1 MNSEFPKPE
10 VLAPAGGWECAKAAV
25 ENGADAIYFG
35 VGRFN
40 ARVRA
45 DNFVADDLPK
55 LMRFLHR
62 RGVRGYVTFNTLIF
76 SDELAEAASELRQII
91 AAGVDAAIVQD
102 VGIVRLIREISPDF
116 PVHASTQMTISSAD
130 GVRFARELGASLAVL
145 SREVNV
151 RELAAIVA
159 RGNAEPAQALPLE
172 LFVHGALCVAYSG
185 QCLTSESLGG
195 RSANRGECAQACR
208 LPYELICD
216 GEKVPLG
223 ARRYLLSPRD
233 LCGIEMLPALMRLG
247 VCSLKI
253 EGRLKSPEYV
263 AAITRAYRDCV
274 DRIHSMAADGVPAET
289 LDAFAKQ
296 LREQH
301 GYALEMAF
309 SRGLHTGWLR
319 GVNNRELVHARFG
332 KKRGV
337 FLGTVSGF
345 GRDGVFVHLA
355 APLKS
360 GDGVVF
366 DAGTPEEKEEGGYVY
381 GVEKARGNDEVFV
394 RFARAGIRWER
405 VHRGDKLWKTA
416 DPALESEIRE
426 TYAGDAL
433 RWARKVNMRVIAEVG
448 SPLRASCDDGCGHEV
463 FAELGDPLVP
473 ATNKSATDAWLR
485 EQFGRLGGTGYYL
498 AGWESSLGA
507 ETSTSPQKT
516 EEDFGKNQNRVPAE
530 KAAALVGA
538 ETSRGDVDVSAPM
551 KTNLFL
557 DRCESVQKSDTGDLP
572 HWNQDGKLQFVTFR
586 LADSVPQ
593 ETLSRWREEK
603 EVFLREFPKPWN
615 GETEERY
622 YEKFGRK
629 RDAFLDAG
637 VGSCV
642 LEKPEAQK
650 IICDVLK
657 FFDGER
663 YRLHAF
669 VVMPNH
675 VHVLAETRNDFSLSE
690 ILKSWKGFSA
700 RKINKV
706 LGIAGTLW
714 QSESFDRILRTETHY
729 LRTLEYIKKNA
740 RTVPEGKALLFVA
753 ADKSLGAETSASPQ
767 KTEEDFGKNQ
777 NSVPAEKA
785 AACVGAETSR
795 GDVDISAPMVPASV
809 ANKLRRELI
818 AQLDAARENS
828 VKWTISEEPP
838 PSLREEKFSFPQK
851 GAPELIPVVR
861 ELAQLDAALAFD
873 AKTIYAEFEN
883 PRDYAIAAARVHAV
897 PDAEFWA
904 QPPRIFKEADDEA
917 GILRI
922 VRECGADGFLV
933 RAHKHLYAFA
943 GTRLRGDFSL
953 NVANHLTAEYFLRE
967 RGLERI
973 TASYDMNF
981 EQLRALLAHVPAP
994 EKIEITLHQHMPM
1007 FHMEHCV
1014 FCTFLSEGKDFR
1026 DCGRPCE
1033 KHVVRLRDRTG
1044 LEHLVKAD
1052 AGCRN
1057 TVYNARA
1064 QTGAEFFSE
1073 IRDAGVRFFRVE
1085 FVDES
1090 PELTSEILGRYRDLF
1105 AGKIDGNALWRGL
1118 RLESKLGVTRG
1129 TLKARELRR

>member
-1 MNSEFPKPE
+1 MNPEFHKPE

-76 SDELAEAASELRQII
+76 SDELAEAASELRRII
-91 AAGVDAAIVQD
+91 EEGADAAIVQD
-102 VGIVRLIREISPDF
+102 VGVARLIREISPDF
-116 PVHASTQMTISSAD
+116 PVHASTQMTISSAS

-159 RGNAEPAQALPLE
+159 RGNADPACALPLE

-233 LCGIEMLPALMRLG
+233 LCGIEMLPELMRLG
-247 VCSLKI
+247 VRSLKI

-274 DRIHSMAADGVPAET
+274 DRIHSMITDGVPAET
-289 LDAFAKQ
+289 LAAFAKQ
-296 LREQH
+296 LRERH

-345 GRDGVFVHLA
+345 GKDGVFVRLE

-381 GVEKARGNDEVFV
+381 GVEKARGNGEVFV

-405 VHRGDKLWKTA
+405 VRRGDRLWKTA
-416 DPALESEIRE
+416 DPALASEIRE
-426 TYAGDAL
+426 TFAGEQP
-433 RWARKVNMRVIAEVG
+433 RWARKVNVRVVAEVG
-448 SPLRASCDDGCGHEV
+448 APLRASCDDACGHEV
-463 FAELGDPLVP
+463 SAEQGDPLVP
-473 ATNKSATDAWLR
+473 ATNKPATDAWLR

-498 AGWESSLGA
+498 DGWEAAISGA
-507 ETSTSPQKT
+507 P
-516 EEDFGKNQNRVPAE
+516 
-530 KAAALVGA
+530 L
-538 ETSRGDVDVSAPM
+538 
-551 KTNLFL
+551 
-557 DRCESVQKSDTGDLP
+557 
-572 HWNQDGKLQFVTFR
+572 
-586 LADSVPQ
+586 
-593 ETLSRWREEK
+593 
-603 EVFLREFPKPWN
+603 
-615 GETEERY
+615 
-622 YEKFGRK
+622 
-629 RDAFLDAG
+629 
-637 VGSCV
+637 
-642 LEKPEAQK
+642 
-650 IICDVLK
+650 
-657 FFDGER
+657 
-663 YRLHAF
+663 
-669 VVMPNH
+669 
-675 VHVLAETRNDFSLSE
+675 
-690 ILKSWKGFSA
+690 
-700 RKINKV
+700 
-706 LGIAGTLW
+706 
-714 QSESFDRILRTETHY
+714 
-729 LRTLEYIKKNA
+729 
-740 RTVPEGKALLFVA
+740 
-753 ADKSLGAETSASPQ
+753 
-767 KTEEDFGKNQ
+767 
-777 NSVPAEKA
+777 
-785 AACVGAETSR
+785 
-795 GDVDISAPMVPASV
+795 VPASV
-809 ANKLRRELI
+809 ANKLRRALV
-818 AQLDAARENS
+818 ARLDAARENS
-828 VKWTISEEPP
+828 VRWTTYSEKNYA
-838 PSLREEKFSFPQK
+838 EKFALRNSGSENELSPP
-851 GAPELIPVVR
+851 ALIPVVR
-861 ELAQLDAALAFD
+861 ELAQVDAALAFG
-873 AKTIYAEFEN
+873 ARTIYAEFEN
-883 PRDYAIAAARVHAV
+883 PRDYKAAAERAHAV
-897 PDAEFWA
+897 PGAEFWA
-904 QPPRIFKEADDEA
+904 QPPRVFKQADDEA
-917 GILRI
+917 GILRL

-933 RAHKHLYAFA
+933 RAHEHLYAFA
-943 GTRLRGDFSL
+943 GARLRGDFSL
-953 NVANHLTAEYFLRE
+953 NVANHLTAGHFLRE
-967 RGLERI
+967 RGLERV
-973 TASYDMNF
+973 TASYDMNL
-981 EQLRALLAHVPAP
+981 EQLRAMLARVPAP
-994 EKIEITLHQHMPM
+994 EKIEVTLHQHMPM

-1064 QTGAEFFSE
+1064 QTGAEFFDE
-1073 IRDAGVRFFRVE
+1073 LRGAGVRFFRVE
-1085 FVDES
+1085 FVDEA
-1090 PELTSEILGRYRDLF
+1090 PELVTEILARYRDLL

-1129 TLKARELRR
+1129 TLKG

>member
-1 MNSEFPKPE
+1 MRATVFPTAGNAEAARTRERFAVERAGRVVENFEAMNPEFHKPE

-76 SDELAEAASELRQII
+76 SDELAEAASELRRII
-91 AAGVDAAIVQD
+91 EAGADAAIVQD
-102 VGIVRLIREISPDF
+102 VGVARLIREISPDF
-116 PVHASTQMTISSAD
+116 PVHASTQMTISSAS

-159 RGNAEPAQALPLE
+159 RGNADPACALPLE

-233 LCGIEMLPALMRLG
+233 LCGIEMLPELMRLG
-247 VCSLKI
+247 VRSLKI

-274 DRIHSMAADGVPAET
+274 DRIHSMITDGVPAET
-289 LDAFAKQ
+289 LAAFAKQ
-296 LREQH
+296 LRERH

-345 GRDGVFVHLA
+345 GKDGVFVRLE

-381 GVEKARGNDEVFV
+381 GVEKARGNGEVFV

-405 VHRGDKLWKTA
+405 VRRGDRLWKTA
-416 DPALESEIRE
+416 DPALASEIRE
-426 TYAGDAL
+426 TFAGEQP
-433 RWARKVNMRVIAEVG
+433 RWARKVNVRVVAEVG
-448 SPLRASCDDGCGHEV
+448 APLRASCDDACGHEV
-463 FAELGDPLVP
+463 SAEQGDPLVP
-473 ATNKSATDAWLR
+473 ATNKPATDAWLR

-498 AGWESSLGA
+498 DGWEAAISGAPLVPASVANKLRRALVARLDAARENSVKWTILGA
-507 ETSTSPQKT
+507 KTSTSSVAARAESCGAGPLSGVRT
-516 EEDFGKNQNRVPAE
+516 PHGEDGNGLK
-530 KAAALVGA
+530 
-538 ETSRGDVDVSAPM
+538 
-551 KTNLFL
+551 NLFL
-557 DRCESVQKSDTGDLP
+557 NRNEILSKTDTGDLP
-572 HWNQDGKLQFVTFR
+572 HWHQDGKLQFVTFR
-586 LADSVPQ
+586 LADSIPR
-593 ETLSRWREEK
+593 ETRERWLAEK
-603 EVFLREFPKPWN
+603 EEFLREFPKPWTS
-615 GETEERY
+615 ETEELY
-622 YEKFGRK
+622 YEKFGTRMESY
-629 RDAFLDAG
+629 LDAG
-637 VGSCV
+637 YGSCV
-642 LEKPEAQK
+642 LVDEEVQK
-650 IICDVLK
+650 IVADVLK

-675 VHVLAETRNDFSLSE
+675 VHVLAELSGDFTLPE

-700 RKINKV
+700 RQINKK
-706 LGIAGTLW
+706 LGASGALW
-714 QSESFDRILRTETHY
+714 QAESFDRLIRSEAHY
-729 LRTLEYIKKNA
+729 YRVLEYIEKNA
-740 RTVPEGKALLFVA
+740 RSVPAGRALLFLGAKTSTSSVA
-753 ADKSLGAETSASPQ
+753 ARAESCGAGPLSSVRTPHGEDRNVFSP
-767 KTEEDFGKNQ
+767 T
-777 NSVPAEKA
+777 PA
-785 AACVGAETSR
+785 
-795 GDVDISAPMVPASV
+795 
-809 ANKLRRELI
+809 
-818 AQLDAARENS
+818 
-828 VKWTISEEPP
+828 
-838 PSLREEKFSFPQK
+838 
-851 GAPELIPVVR
+851 LIPVVR
-861 ELAQLDAALAFD
+861 ELAQLDAALAFG
-873 AKTIYAEFEN
+873 ARTIYAEFEN
-883 PRDYAIAAARVHAV
+883 PRDYKAAAERAHAV
-897 PDAEFWA
+897 PGAEFWA
-904 QPPRIFKEADDEA
+904 QPPRVFKQADDEA
-917 GILRI
+917 GILRL

-933 RAHKHLYAFA
+933 RAHEHLYAFA
-943 GTRLRGDFSL
+943 GARLRGDFSL
-953 NVANHLTAEYFLRE
+953 NVANHLTAGHFLRE
-967 RGLERI
+967 RGLERV
-973 TASYDMNF
+973 TASYDMNL
-981 EQLRALLAHVPAP
+981 EQLRAMLARVPAP
-994 EKIEITLHQHMPM
+994 EKIEVTLHQHMPM

-1064 QTGAEFFSE
+1064 QTGAEFFDE
-1073 IRDAGVRFFRVE
+1073 LRGAGVRFFRVE
-1085 FVDES
+1085 FVDEA
-1090 PELTSEILGRYRDLF
+1090 PELVTEILARYRDLL

-1129 TLKARELRR
+1129 TLKG

>member
-1 MNSEFPKPE
+1 MNPEFHKPE

-76 SDELAEAASELRQII
+76 SDELAEAASELRRII
-91 AAGVDAAIVQD
+91 EAGADAAIVQD
-102 VGIVRLIREISPDF
+102 VGVARLIREISPDF
-116 PVHASTQMTISSAD
+116 PVHASTQMTISSAA
-130 GVRFARELGASLAVL
+130 GVRFAREIGASLAVL

-159 RGNAEPAQALPLE
+159 RGNADPACALPLE

-233 LCGIEMLPALMRLG
+233 LCGIEMLPELMRLG
-247 VCSLKI
+247 VRSLKI

-274 DRIHSMAADGVPAET
+274 DRIHSMITDGVPAET
-289 LDAFAKQ
+289 LAAFAKQ
-296 LREQH
+296 LRERH

-345 GRDGVFVHLA
+345 GKDGIFVRLE

-381 GVEKARGNDEVFV
+381 GVEKARGNGEVFV

-405 VHRGDKLWKTA
+405 VRRGDRLWKTA
-416 DPALESEIRE
+416 DPALASEIRE
-426 TYAGDAL
+426 TFAGEQP
-433 RWARKVNMRVIAEVG
+433 RWARKVNVRVVAEVG
-448 SPLRASCDDGCGHEV
+448 APLRASCDDACGHEV
-463 FAELGDPLVP
+463 SAEQGDPLVP
-473 ATNKSATDAWLR
+473 ATNKPATDAWLR

-498 AGWESSLGA
+498 DGWEAAISGA
-507 ETSTSPQKT
+507 P
-516 EEDFGKNQNRVPAE
+516 
-530 KAAALVGA
+530 L
-538 ETSRGDVDVSAPM
+538 
-551 KTNLFL
+551 
-557 DRCESVQKSDTGDLP
+557 
-572 HWNQDGKLQFVTFR
+572 
-586 LADSVPQ
+586 
-593 ETLSRWREEK
+593 
-603 EVFLREFPKPWN
+603 
-615 GETEERY
+615 
-622 YEKFGRK
+622 
-629 RDAFLDAG
+629 
-637 VGSCV
+637 
-642 LEKPEAQK
+642 
-650 IICDVLK
+650 
-657 FFDGER
+657 
-663 YRLHAF
+663 
-669 VVMPNH
+669 
-675 VHVLAETRNDFSLSE
+675 
-690 ILKSWKGFSA
+690 
-700 RKINKV
+700 
-706 LGIAGTLW
+706 
-714 QSESFDRILRTETHY
+714 
-729 LRTLEYIKKNA
+729 
-740 RTVPEGKALLFVA
+740 
-753 ADKSLGAETSASPQ
+753 
-767 KTEEDFGKNQ
+767 
-777 NSVPAEKA
+777 
-785 AACVGAETSR
+785 
-795 GDVDISAPMVPASV
+795 VPASV
-809 ANKLRRELI
+809 ANKLRRALV
-818 AQLDAARENS
+818 ARLDAARENS
-828 VKWTISEEPP
+828 VKWTTYPEKNYA
-838 PSLREEKFSFPQK
+838 EKFALRNSGSENESSPP
-851 GAPELIPVVR
+851 ALIPVVR
-861 ELAQLDAALAFD
+861 ELAQLDAALAFG
-873 AKTIYAEFEN
+873 ARTIYAEFEN
-883 PRDYAIAAARVHAV
+883 PRDYKAAAERAHAV
-897 PDAEFWA
+897 PGAEFWA
-904 QPPRIFKEADDEA
+904 QPPRVFKQADDEA
-917 GILRI
+917 GILRL

-933 RAHKHLYAFA
+933 RAHEHLYAFA
-943 GTRLRGDFSL
+943 GARLRGDFSL
-953 NVANHLTAEYFLRE
+953 NVANHLTAGHFLRE
-967 RGLERI
+967 RGLERV
-973 TASYDMNF
+973 TASYDMNL
-981 EQLRALLAHVPAP
+981 EQLRAMLARVPAP
-994 EKIEITLHQHMPM
+994 EKIEVTLHQHMPM

-1064 QTGAEFFSE
+1064 QTGAEFFDE
-1073 IRDAGVRFFRVE
+1073 LRGAGVRFFRVE
-1085 FVDES
+1085 FVDEA
-1090 PELTSEILGRYRDLF
+1090 PELVTEILARYRDLL

-1129 TLKARELRR
+1129 TLKG

>member
-1 MNSEFPKPE
+1 MNPEFHKPE

-76 SDELAEAASELRQII
+76 SDELAEAASELRRII
-91 AAGVDAAIVQD
+91 EAGADAAIVQD
-102 VGIVRLIREISPDF
+102 VGVARLIREISPDF
-116 PVHASTQMTISSAD
+116 PVHASTQMTISSAA

-159 RGNAEPAQALPLE
+159 RGNADPACALPLE

-233 LCGIEMLPALMRLG
+233 LCGIEMLPELMRLG
-247 VCSLKI
+247 VRSLKI

-274 DRIHSMAADGVPAET
+274 DRIHSMITDGVPAET
-289 LDAFAKQ
+289 LSAFAKQ
-296 LREQH
+296 LRERH

-345 GRDGVFVHLA
+345 GKDGVFVRLE

-381 GVEKARGNDEVFV
+381 GVEKARGNGEVFV

-405 VHRGDKLWKTA
+405 VRRGDRLWKTA
-416 DPALESEIRE
+416 DPALASEIRE
-426 TYAGDAL
+426 TFAGEQP
-433 RWARKVNMRVIAEVG
+433 RWARKVNVRVVAEVG
-448 SPLRASCDDGCGHEV
+448 APLRASCDDACGHAV
-463 FAELGDPLVP
+463 SAEQGDPLVP
-473 ATNKSATDAWLR
+473 ATNKPATDAWLR

-498 AGWESSLGA
+498 DGWEAAISGA
-507 ETSTSPQKT
+507 P
-516 EEDFGKNQNRVPAE
+516 
-530 KAAALVGA
+530 L
-538 ETSRGDVDVSAPM
+538 
-551 KTNLFL
+551 
-557 DRCESVQKSDTGDLP
+557 
-572 HWNQDGKLQFVTFR
+572 
-586 LADSVPQ
+586 
-593 ETLSRWREEK
+593 
-603 EVFLREFPKPWN
+603 
-615 GETEERY
+615 
-622 YEKFGRK
+622 
-629 RDAFLDAG
+629 
-637 VGSCV
+637 
-642 LEKPEAQK
+642 
-650 IICDVLK
+650 
-657 FFDGER
+657 
-663 YRLHAF
+663 
-669 VVMPNH
+669 
-675 VHVLAETRNDFSLSE
+675 
-690 ILKSWKGFSA
+690 
-700 RKINKV
+700 
-706 LGIAGTLW
+706 
-714 QSESFDRILRTETHY
+714 
-729 LRTLEYIKKNA
+729 
-740 RTVPEGKALLFVA
+740 
-753 ADKSLGAETSASPQ
+753 
-767 KTEEDFGKNQ
+767 
-777 NSVPAEKA
+777 
-785 AACVGAETSR
+785 
-795 GDVDISAPMVPASV
+795 VPASV
-809 ANKLRRELI
+809 ANKLRRALV
-818 AQLDAARENS
+818 ARLDAARENS
-828 VKWTISEEPP
+828 VKWTTYP
-838 PSLREEKFSFPQK
+838 EKNYAGKFAVRNSGFENESSPTT
-851 GAPELIPVVR
+851 LIPVVR
-861 ELAQLDAALAFD
+861 ELAQLDAALAFG
-873 AKTIYAEFEN
+873 ARTIYAEFEN
-883 PRDYAIAAARVHAV
+883 PRDYKTAAERAHAV
-897 PDAEFWA
+897 PGAEFWA
-904 QPPRIFKEADDEA
+904 QPPRVFKQADDEA
-917 GILRI
+917 GILRL

-933 RAHKHLYAFA
+933 RAHEHLYAFA
-943 GTRLRGDFSL
+943 GARLRGDFSL
-953 NVANHLTAEYFLRE
+953 NVANHLTADYFLRE
-967 RGLERI
+967 RGLERV
-973 TASYDMNF
+973 TASYDMNLD
-981 EQLRALLAHVPAP
+981 QLRAMLARVPAP
-994 EKIEITLHQHMPM
+994 ERIEVTLHQHMPM

-1064 QTGAEFFSE
+1064 QTGAEFFDE
-1073 IRDAGVRFFRVE
+1073 LRGAGVRFFRVE
-1085 FVDES
+1085 FVDET
-1090 PELTSEILGRYRDLF
+1090 PELVTEILARYRDLL

-1129 TLKARELRR
+1129 TLKG

>member
-1 MNSEFPKPE
+1 MNPEFHKPE

-76 SDELAEAASELRQII
+76 SDELAEAASELRRII
-91 AAGVDAAIVQD
+91 EAGADAAIVQD
-102 VGIVRLIREISPDF
+102 VGVARLIREISPDF
-116 PVHASTQMTISSAD
+116 PVHASTQMTISSAS

-159 RGNAEPAQALPLE
+159 RGNADPACALPLE

-233 LCGIEMLPALMRLG
+233 LCGIEMLPELMRLG
-247 VCSLKI
+247 VRSLKI

-274 DRIHSMAADGVPAET
+274 DRIHSMITDGVPAET
-289 LDAFAKQ
+289 LAAFAKQ
-296 LREQH
+296 LRERH

-345 GRDGVFVHLA
+345 GKDGVFVRLE

-381 GVEKARGNDEVFV
+381 GVEKARGNGEVFV

-405 VHRGDKLWKTA
+405 VHRGDRLWKTA
-416 DPALESEIRE
+416 DPALASEIRE
-426 TYAGDAL
+426 TFAGEQP
-433 RWARKVNMRVIAEVG
+433 RWARKVNVRVVAEVG
-448 SPLRASCDDGCGHEV
+448 APLRASCDDACGHEV
-463 FAELGDPLVP
+463 SAEQGDPLVP
-473 ATNKSATDAWLR
+473 ATNKPATDAWLR

-498 AGWESSLGA
+498 DGWEAAISGA
-507 ETSTSPQKT
+507 P
-516 EEDFGKNQNRVPAE
+516 
-530 KAAALVGA
+530 L
-538 ETSRGDVDVSAPM
+538 
-551 KTNLFL
+551 
-557 DRCESVQKSDTGDLP
+557 
-572 HWNQDGKLQFVTFR
+572 
-586 LADSVPQ
+586 
-593 ETLSRWREEK
+593 
-603 EVFLREFPKPWN
+603 
-615 GETEERY
+615 
-622 YEKFGRK
+622 
-629 RDAFLDAG
+629 
-637 VGSCV
+637 
-642 LEKPEAQK
+642 
-650 IICDVLK
+650 
-657 FFDGER
+657 
-663 YRLHAF
+663 
-669 VVMPNH
+669 
-675 VHVLAETRNDFSLSE
+675 
-690 ILKSWKGFSA
+690 
-700 RKINKV
+700 
-706 LGIAGTLW
+706 
-714 QSESFDRILRTETHY
+714 
-729 LRTLEYIKKNA
+729 
-740 RTVPEGKALLFVA
+740 
-753 ADKSLGAETSASPQ
+753 
-767 KTEEDFGKNQ
+767 
-777 NSVPAEKA
+777 
-785 AACVGAETSR
+785 
-795 GDVDISAPMVPASV
+795 VPASV
-809 ANKLRRELI
+809 ANKLRRALV
-818 AQLDAARENS
+818 ARLDAARENS
-828 VKWTISEEPP
+828 VKWTTYPEKNYA
-838 PSLREEKFSFPQK
+838 EKFALRNSGFENESSPP
-851 GAPELIPVVR
+851 ALIPVVR
-861 ELAQLDAALAFD
+861 ELAQLDAALAFG
-873 AKTIYAEFEN
+873 ARTIYAEFEN
-883 PRDYAIAAARVHAV
+883 PRDYKAAAERAHAV
-897 PDAEFWA
+897 PGAEFWA
-904 QPPRIFKEADDEA
+904 QPPRVFKQADDEA
-917 GILRI
+917 GILRL

-933 RAHKHLYAFA
+933 RAHEHLYAFA
-943 GTRLRGDFSL
+943 GARLRGDFSL
-953 NVANHLTAEYFLRE
+953 NVANHLTAGHFLRE
-967 RGLERI
+967 RGLERV
-973 TASYDMNF
+973 TASYDMNL
-981 EQLRALLAHVPAP
+981 EQLRAMLARVPAP
-994 EKIEITLHQHMPM
+994 EKIEVTLHQHMPM

-1064 QTGAEFFSE
+1064 QTGAEFFDE
-1073 IRDAGVRFFRVE
+1073 LRGAGVRFFRVE
-1085 FVDES
+1085 FVDET
-1090 PELTSEILGRYRDLF
+1090 PELVTEILARYRDLL

-1129 TLKARELRR
+1129 TLKG

>member
-1 MNSEFPKPE
+1 MNPEFHKPE

-76 SDELAEAASELRQII
+76 SDELAEAASELRRII
-91 AAGVDAAIVQD
+91 EAGADAAIVQD
-102 VGIVRLIREISPDF
+102 VGVARLIREISPDF
-116 PVHASTQMTISSAD
+116 PVHASTQMTISSAS

-159 RGNAEPAQALPLE
+159 RGNADPACALPLE

-233 LCGIEMLPALMRLG
+233 LCGIEMLPELMRLG
-247 VCSLKI
+247 VRSLKI

-274 DRIHSMAADGVPAET
+274 DRIHSMITDGVPAET
-289 LDAFAKQ
+289 LAAFAKQ
-296 LREQH
+296 LRERH

-345 GRDGVFVHLA
+345 GKDGVFVRLE

-381 GVEKARGNDEVFV
+381 GVEKARGNGEVFV

-405 VHRGDKLWKTA
+405 VRRGDRLWKTA
-416 DPALESEIRE
+416 DPALASEIRE
-426 TYAGDAL
+426 TFAGEQP
-433 RWARKVNMRVIAEVG
+433 RWARKVNVRVVAEVG
-448 SPLRASCDDGCGHEV
+448 APLRAVCDDACGHV
-463 FAELGDPLVP
+463 VSAEQGDALVP
-473 ATNKSATDAWLR
+473 ATNKPATDAWLR

-498 AGWESSLGA
+498 DGWEAAISGA
-507 ETSTSPQKT
+507 P
-516 EEDFGKNQNRVPAE
+516 
-530 KAAALVGA
+530 L
-538 ETSRGDVDVSAPM
+538 
-551 KTNLFL
+551 
-557 DRCESVQKSDTGDLP
+557 
-572 HWNQDGKLQFVTFR
+572 
-586 LADSVPQ
+586 
-593 ETLSRWREEK
+593 
-603 EVFLREFPKPWN
+603 
-615 GETEERY
+615 
-622 YEKFGRK
+622 
-629 RDAFLDAG
+629 
-637 VGSCV
+637 
-642 LEKPEAQK
+642 
-650 IICDVLK
+650 
-657 FFDGER
+657 
-663 YRLHAF
+663 
-669 VVMPNH
+669 
-675 VHVLAETRNDFSLSE
+675 
-690 ILKSWKGFSA
+690 
-700 RKINKV
+700 
-706 LGIAGTLW
+706 
-714 QSESFDRILRTETHY
+714 
-729 LRTLEYIKKNA
+729 
-740 RTVPEGKALLFVA
+740 
-753 ADKSLGAETSASPQ
+753 
-767 KTEEDFGKNQ
+767 
-777 NSVPAEKA
+777 
-785 AACVGAETSR
+785 
-795 GDVDISAPMVPASV
+795 VPASV
-809 ANKLRRELI
+809 ANKLRRALV
-818 AQLDAARENS
+818 ARLDAARENS
-828 VKWTISEEPP
+828 VKWTTYPEKNYA
-838 PSLREEKFSFPQK
+838 EKFALRNSGSENESSPP
-851 GAPELIPVVR
+851 ALIPVVR
-861 ELAQLDAALAFD
+861 ELAQLDAALAFG
-873 AKTIYAEFEN
+873 ARTIYAEFEN
-883 PRDYAIAAARVHAV
+883 PRDYKAAAERAHAV
-897 PDAEFWA
+897 PGAEFWA
-904 QPPRIFKEADDEA
+904 QPPRVFKQADDEA
-917 GILRI
+917 GILRL

-933 RAHKHLYAFA
+933 RAHEHLYAFA
-943 GTRLRGDFSL
+943 GARLRGDFSL
-953 NVANHLTAEYFLRE
+953 NVANHLTAGHFLRE
-967 RGLERI
+967 RGLERV
-973 TASYDMNF
+973 TASYDMNL
-981 EQLRALLAHVPAP
+981 EQLRAMLARVPAP
-994 EKIEITLHQHMPM
+994 EKIEVTLHQHMPM

-1064 QTGAEFFSE
+1064 QTGAEFFDE
-1073 IRDAGVRFFRVE
+1073 LRGAGVRFFRVE
-1085 FVDES
+1085 FVDEA
-1090 PELTSEILGRYRDLF
+1090 PELVTEILARYRDLL

-1129 TLKARELRR
+1129 TLKG

>member
-1 MNSEFPKPE
+1 MNPEFHKPE

-76 SDELAEAASELRQII
+76 SDELAEAASELRRIVE
-91 AAGVDAAIVQD
+91 AGVDAAIVQD
-102 VGIVRLIREISPDF
+102 VGVARLIREISPDF
-116 PVHASTQMTISSAD
+116 PVHASTQMTISSAS

-159 RGNAEPAQALPLE
+159 RGNADPACALPLE

-233 LCGIEMLPALMRLG
+233 LCGIEMLPELMRLG
-247 VCSLKI
+247 VRSLKI

-274 DRIHSMAADGVPAET
+274 DRIHSMITDGVPAET
-289 LDAFAKQ
+289 LAAFAKQ
-296 LREQH
+296 LRERH

-345 GRDGVFVHLA
+345 GKDGVFVRLE

-381 GVEKARGNDEVFV
+381 GVEKARGNGEVFV

-405 VHRGDKLWKTA
+405 VRRGDRLWKTA
-416 DPALESEIRE
+416 DPALSSELRE
-426 TYAGDAL
+426 TFAGEQP
-433 RWARKVNMRVIAEVG
+433 RWARKVNVRVVAEVG
-448 SPLRASCDDGCGHEV
+448 APLRASCDDACGHEV
-463 FAELGDPLVP
+463 SAEQGDPLAP
-473 ATNKSATDAWLR
+473 ATNKPATDAWLR

-498 AGWESSLGA
+498 DGWEAAISGA
-507 ETSTSPQKT
+507 P
-516 EEDFGKNQNRVPAE
+516 
-530 KAAALVGA
+530 L
-538 ETSRGDVDVSAPM
+538 
-551 KTNLFL
+551 
-557 DRCESVQKSDTGDLP
+557 
-572 HWNQDGKLQFVTFR
+572 
-586 LADSVPQ
+586 
-593 ETLSRWREEK
+593 
-603 EVFLREFPKPWN
+603 
-615 GETEERY
+615 
-622 YEKFGRK
+622 
-629 RDAFLDAG
+629 
-637 VGSCV
+637 
-642 LEKPEAQK
+642 
-650 IICDVLK
+650 
-657 FFDGER
+657 
-663 YRLHAF
+663 
-669 VVMPNH
+669 
-675 VHVLAETRNDFSLSE
+675 
-690 ILKSWKGFSA
+690 
-700 RKINKV
+700 
-706 LGIAGTLW
+706 
-714 QSESFDRILRTETHY
+714 
-729 LRTLEYIKKNA
+729 
-740 RTVPEGKALLFVA
+740 
-753 ADKSLGAETSASPQ
+753 
-767 KTEEDFGKNQ
+767 
-777 NSVPAEKA
+777 
-785 AACVGAETSR
+785 
-795 GDVDISAPMVPASV
+795 VPASV
-809 ANKLRRELI
+809 ANKLRRALV
-818 AQLDAARENS
+818 ARLDAARENS
-828 VKWTISEEPP
+828 VRWNLHPEKNYA
-838 PSLREEKFSFPQK
+838 EKFALRNSGSENESSPP
-851 GAPELIPVVR
+851 ALIPVVR
-861 ELAQLDAALAFD
+861 ELAQLDAALAFG
-873 AKTIYAEFEN
+873 ARTIYAEFEN
-883 PRDYAIAAARVHAV
+883 PRDYKAAAERAHAV
-897 PDAEFWA
+897 PGAEFWA
-904 QPPRIFKEADDEA
+904 QPPRVFKQADDEA
-917 GILRI
+917 GILRL

-933 RAHKHLYAFA
+933 RAHEHLYAFA
-943 GTRLRGDFSL
+943 GARLRGDFSL
-953 NVANHLTAEYFLRE
+953 NVANHLTAGHFLRE
-967 RGLERI
+967 RGLERV
-973 TASYDMNF
+973 TASYDMNL
-981 EQLRALLAHVPAP
+981 EQLRAMLARVPAP
-994 EKIEITLHQHMPM
+994 EKIEVTLHQHMPM

-1064 QTGAEFFSE
+1064 QTGAEFFDE
-1073 IRDAGVRFFRVE
+1073 LRGAGVRFFRVE
-1085 FVDES
+1085 FVDEA
-1090 PELTSEILGRYRDLF
+1090 PELVTEILARYRDLL

-1129 TLKARELRR
+1129 TLKG

>member
-1 MNSEFPKPE
+1 MRTTVFPTAGNAEAARARERFAVERAGRVVENFEAMNPEFHKPE

-76 SDELAEAASELRQII
+76 SDELAEAASELRRII
-91 AAGVDAAIVQD
+91 EAGTDAAIVQD
-102 VGIVRLIREISPDF
+102 VGVARLIREISPDF
-116 PVHASTQMTISSAD
+116 PVHASTQMTISSAS

-159 RGNAEPAQALPLE
+159 RGNADPACALPLE

-233 LCGIEMLPALMRLG
+233 LCGIEMLPELMRLG
-247 VCSLKI
+247 VRSLKI

-274 DRIHSMAADGVPAET
+274 DRIHSMITDGVPAET
-289 LDAFAKQ
+289 LAAFAKQ
-296 LREQH
+296 LRERH

-345 GRDGVFVHLA
+345 GKDGVFVRLE

-381 GVEKARGNDEVFV
+381 GVEKARGNGEVFV

-405 VHRGDKLWKTA
+405 VRRGDRLWKTA
-416 DPALESEIRE
+416 DPALASEIRE
-426 TYAGDAL
+426 TFAGEQP
-433 RWARKVNMRVIAEVG
+433 RWAHKVNVRVIAEVG
-448 SPLRASCDDGCGHEV
+448 VPLRASCDDACGHEV
-463 FAELGDPLVP
+463 SAEQGDPLVP
-473 ATNKSATDAWLR
+473 ATNKPATDAWLR

-498 AGWESSLGA
+498 DGWEAAISGA
-507 ETSTSPQKT
+507 P
-516 EEDFGKNQNRVPAE
+516 
-530 KAAALVGA
+530 L
-538 ETSRGDVDVSAPM
+538 
-551 KTNLFL
+551 
-557 DRCESVQKSDTGDLP
+557 
-572 HWNQDGKLQFVTFR
+572 
-586 LADSVPQ
+586 
-593 ETLSRWREEK
+593 
-603 EVFLREFPKPWN
+603 
-615 GETEERY
+615 
-622 YEKFGRK
+622 
-629 RDAFLDAG
+629 
-637 VGSCV
+637 
-642 LEKPEAQK
+642 
-650 IICDVLK
+650 
-657 FFDGER
+657 
-663 YRLHAF
+663 
-669 VVMPNH
+669 
-675 VHVLAETRNDFSLSE
+675 
-690 ILKSWKGFSA
+690 
-700 RKINKV
+700 
-706 LGIAGTLW
+706 
-714 QSESFDRILRTETHY
+714 
-729 LRTLEYIKKNA
+729 
-740 RTVPEGKALLFVA
+740 
-753 ADKSLGAETSASPQ
+753 
-767 KTEEDFGKNQ
+767 
-777 NSVPAEKA
+777 
-785 AACVGAETSR
+785 
-795 GDVDISAPMVPASV
+795 VPASV
-809 ANKLRRELI
+809 ANKLRRALV
-818 AQLDAARENS
+818 ARLDAARENS
-828 VKWTISEEPP
+828 VKWTTYPEKNYA
-838 PSLREEKFSFPQK
+838 EKFALRNSGSENESSPP
-851 GAPELIPVVR
+851 ALIPVVR
-861 ELAQLDAALAFD
+861 ELAQLDAALAFG
-873 AKTIYAEFEN
+873 ARTIYAEFEN
-883 PRDYAIAAARVHAV
+883 PRDYKVAAERAHAV
-897 PDAEFWA
+897 PGAEFWA
-904 QPPRIFKEADDEA
+904 QPPRVFKQADDEA
-917 GILRI
+917 GILRL

-933 RAHKHLYAFA
+933 RAHEHLYAFA
-943 GTRLRGDFSL
+943 EARLRGDFSL
-953 NVANHLTAEYFLRE
+953 NVANHLTAEHFLRE
-967 RGLERI
+967 RGLERV
-973 TASYDMNF
+973 TASYDMNL
-981 EQLRALLAHVPAP
+981 EQLRAMLARVPAP
-994 EKIEITLHQHMPM
+994 EKIEVTLHQHMPM

-1026 DCGRPCE
+1026 DCGHPCE

-1064 QTGAEFFSE
+1064 QTGAEFFDE
-1073 IRDAGVRFFRVE
+1073 LRGAGVRFFRVE
-1085 FVDES
+1085 FVDET
-1090 PELTSEILGRYRDLF
+1090 PELVTEILARYRDLL
-1105 AGKIDGNALWRGL
+1105 AGKIDGNALWRDL

-1129 TLKARELRR
+1129 TLKG

>member
-76 SDELAEAASELRQII
+76 SDELAEAASELRRII

-247 VCSLKI
+247 VRSLKI

-345 GRDGVFVHLA
+345 GRDGVFVRLA

-405 VHRGDKLWKTA
+405 VRRGDKLWKTA

-426 TYAGDAL
+426 TYAGDAP
-433 RWARKVNMRVIAEVG
+433 RWARKVNMRVVAEIG

-463 FAELGDPLVP
+463 YAALGDPLVP
-473 ATNKSATDAWLR
+473 ATNKPATDAWLR

-498 AGWESSLGA
+498 AGWESSL
-507 ETSTSPQKT
+507 EKSP
-516 EEDFGKNQNRVPAE
+516 
-530 KAAALVGA
+530 
-538 ETSRGDVDVSAPM
+538 DV
-551 KTNLFL
+551 
-557 DRCESVQKSDTGDLP
+557 
-572 HWNQDGKLQFVTFR
+572 
-586 LADSVPQ
+586 
-593 ETLSRWREEK
+593 
-603 EVFLREFPKPWN
+603 
-615 GETEERY
+615 
-622 YEKFGRK
+622 
-629 RDAFLDAG
+629 
-637 VGSCV
+637 
-642 LEKPEAQK
+642 
-650 IICDVLK
+650 
-657 FFDGER
+657 
-663 YRLHAF
+663 
-669 VVMPNH
+669 
-675 VHVLAETRNDFSLSE
+675 
-690 ILKSWKGFSA
+690 
-700 RKINKV
+700 
-706 LGIAGTLW
+706 
-714 QSESFDRILRTETHY
+714 
-729 LRTLEYIKKNA
+729 
-740 RTVPEGKALLFVA
+740 
-753 ADKSLGAETSASPQ
+753 
-767 KTEEDFGKNQ
+767 
-777 NSVPAEKA
+777 
-785 AACVGAETSR
+785 
-795 GDVDISAPMVPASV
+795 SAPMVPASV

-818 AQLDAARENS
+818 AQLDSARENS
-828 VKWTISEEPP
+828 VKWTISGEPP
-838 PSLREEKFSFPQK
+838 ASLREEKFSFSQK

-861 ELAQLDAALAFD
+861 ELSQLDAALAFG

-883 PRDYAIAAARVHAV
+883 PRDYAVAAARVHAV
-897 PDAEFWA
+897 PGSEFWA

-917 GILRI
+917 GILRV

-981 EQLRALLAHVPAP
+981 EQLRALLAHVPVP

-1090 PELTSEILGRYRDLF
+1090 PALTSEILGRYRDLL

-1129 TLKARELRR
+1129 TLKARELRH

>member
-1 MNSEFPKPE
+1 MNPEFHKPE

-76 SDELAEAASELRQII
+76 SDELAEAASELRRII
-91 AAGVDAAIVQD
+91 EAGADAAIVQD
-102 VGIVRLIREISPDF
+102 VGVARLIREISPDF
-116 PVHASTQMTISSAD
+116 PVHASTQMTISSAS

-159 RGNAEPAQALPLE
+159 RGNADPACALPLE

-233 LCGIEMLPALMRLG
+233 LCGIEMLPELMRLG
-247 VCSLKI
+247 VRSLKI

-274 DRIHSMAADGVPAET
+274 DRIHSMITDGVPAET
-289 LDAFAKQ
+289 LAAFAKQ
-296 LREQH
+296 LRERH

-345 GRDGVFVHLA
+345 GKDGVFVRLE

-381 GVEKARGNDEVFV
+381 GVEKARGNGEVFV

-405 VHRGDKLWKTA
+405 VRRGDRLWKTA
-416 DPALESEIRE
+416 DPALASEIRE
-426 TYAGDAL
+426 TFAGEQP
-433 RWARKVNMRVIAEVG
+433 RWARKVNVRVVAEVG
-448 SPLRASCDDGCGHEV
+448 APLRASCDDACGHEV
-463 FAELGDPLVP
+463 SAEQGDPLVP
-473 ATNKSATDAWLR
+473 ATNKPATDAWLR

-498 AGWESSLGA
+498 DGWEAAISGA
-507 ETSTSPQKT
+507 P
-516 EEDFGKNQNRVPAE
+516 
-530 KAAALVGA
+530 L
-538 ETSRGDVDVSAPM
+538 
-551 KTNLFL
+551 
-557 DRCESVQKSDTGDLP
+557 
-572 HWNQDGKLQFVTFR
+572 
-586 LADSVPQ
+586 
-593 ETLSRWREEK
+593 
-603 EVFLREFPKPWN
+603 
-615 GETEERY
+615 
-622 YEKFGRK
+622 
-629 RDAFLDAG
+629 
-637 VGSCV
+637 
-642 LEKPEAQK
+642 
-650 IICDVLK
+650 
-657 FFDGER
+657 
-663 YRLHAF
+663 
-669 VVMPNH
+669 
-675 VHVLAETRNDFSLSE
+675 
-690 ILKSWKGFSA
+690 
-700 RKINKV
+700 
-706 LGIAGTLW
+706 
-714 QSESFDRILRTETHY
+714 
-729 LRTLEYIKKNA
+729 
-740 RTVPEGKALLFVA
+740 
-753 ADKSLGAETSASPQ
+753 
-767 KTEEDFGKNQ
+767 
-777 NSVPAEKA
+777 
-785 AACVGAETSR
+785 
-795 GDVDISAPMVPASV
+795 VPASV
-809 ANKLRRELI
+809 ANKLRRALV
-818 AQLDAARENS
+818 ARLDAARENS
-828 VKWTISEEPP
+828 VKWTTYPEKNYAEKFALRNSGSENESPP
-838 PSLREEKFSFPQK
+838 P
-851 GAPELIPVVR
+851 ALIPVVR
-861 ELAQLDAALAFD
+861 ELAQLDAALAFG
-873 AKTIYAEFEN
+873 ARAIYAEFEN
-883 PRDYAIAAARVHAV
+883 PRDYKAAAERAHAV
-897 PDAEFWA
+897 PGAEFWA
-904 QPPRIFKEADDEA
+904 QPPRVFKQADDEA
-917 GILRI
+917 GILRL

-933 RAHKHLYAFA
+933 RAHEHLYAFA
-943 GTRLRGDFSL
+943 GARLRGDFSL
-953 NVANHLTAEYFLRE
+953 NVANHLTAGHFLRE
-967 RGLERI
+967 RGLERV
-973 TASYDMNF
+973 TASYDMNL
-981 EQLRALLAHVPAP
+981 EQLRAMLARVPAP
-994 EKIEITLHQHMPM
+994 EKIEVTLHQHMPM

-1064 QTGAEFFSE
+1064 QTGAEFFDE
-1073 IRDAGVRFFRVE
+1073 LRGAGVRFFRVE
-1085 FVDES
+1085 FVDET
-1090 PELTSEILGRYRDLF
+1090 PELMTEILARYRDLL

-1129 TLKARELRR
+1129 TLKG

>member
-10 VLAPAGGWECAKAAV
+10 VLAPAGGRECAKAAV

-76 SDELAEAASELRQII
+76 SDELAEAASELRRII
-91 AAGVDAAIVQD
+91 EAGVDAAIVQD

-116 PVHASTQMTISSAD
+116 PVHASTQMTISSAA

-151 RELAAIVA
+151 RDLAAIVA
-159 RGNAEPAQALPLE
+159 RGNAEPAQSLPLE

-208 LPYELICD
+208 LPYDLICD
-216 GEKVPLG
+216 GEKAPLG

-247 VCSLKI
+247 VRSLKI

-274 DRIHSMAADGVPAET
+274 DRLHSMLADGVPAET

-296 LREQH
+296 LRERH

-309 SRGLHTGWLR
+309 SRGLYTGWLR

-345 GRDGVFVHLA
+345 GRDGVFVRLE

-381 GVEKARGNDEVFV
+381 GVEKVRGNDEVFV

-426 TYAGDAL
+426 TYAGDAP
-433 RWARKVNMRVIAEVG
+433 RRVRKVNMRVVAEVG

-463 FAELGDPLVP
+463 FAEQGDPLVP
-473 ATNKSATDAWLR
+473 ATNKPATDAWLR
-485 EQFGRLGGTGYYL
+485 EQFARLGGTGYCL
-498 AGWESSLGA
+498 DGWESSLGA
-507 ETSTSPQKT
+507 TLGAEMSASPQKT
-516 EEDFGKNQNRVPAE
+516 DEDFGKNQNCVPAG
-530 KAAALVGA
+530 KARAIVGA
-538 ETSRGDVDVSAPM
+538 ETSRGDADVSAPM
-551 KTNLFL
+551 
-557 DRCESVQKSDTGDLP
+557 
-572 HWNQDGKLQFVTFR
+572 
-586 LADSVPQ
+586 
-593 ETLSRWREEK
+593 
-603 EVFLREFPKPWN
+603 
-615 GETEERY
+615 
-622 YEKFGRK
+622 
-629 RDAFLDAG
+629 
-637 VGSCV
+637 
-642 LEKPEAQK
+642 
-650 IICDVLK
+650 I
-657 FFDGER
+657 
-663 YRLHAF
+663 
-669 VVMPNH
+669 
-675 VHVLAETRNDFSLSE
+675 
-690 ILKSWKGFSA
+690 
-700 RKINKV
+700 
-706 LGIAGTLW
+706 
-714 QSESFDRILRTETHY
+714 
-729 LRTLEYIKKNA
+729 
-740 RTVPEGKALLFVA
+740 
-753 ADKSLGAETSASPQ
+753 
-767 KTEEDFGKNQ
+767 
-777 NSVPAEKA
+777 
-785 AACVGAETSR
+785 
-795 GDVDISAPMVPASV
+795 PASV
-809 ANKLRRELI
+809 ANKLRRTLI

-828 VKWTISEEPP
+828 VKWTLSGTAPA
-838 PSLREEKFSFPQK
+838 SLRGEKFSAPQK

-861 ELAQLDAALAFD
+861 ELAQLDAALAFG

-883 PRDYAIAAARVHAV
+883 PRDYGSAVERVRAV
-897 PDAEFWA
+897 PGTEFWA
-904 QPPRIFKEADDEA
+904 QPPRIFKEAADEA
-917 GILRI
+917 GVLRI

-933 RAHKHLYAFA
+933 RAHEHLYAFA
-943 GTRLRGDFSL
+943 GARLRGDFSL
-953 NVANHLTAEYFLRE
+953 NVANYLTAEYFLRE
-967 RGLERI
+967 RGLERV
-973 TASYDMNF
+973 TASYDMNS
-981 EQLRALLAHVPAP
+981 EQLRALLARVPAP

-1064 QTGAEFFSE
+1064 QTGAEFFDE
-1073 IRDAGVRFFRVE
+1073 IRDAGARFFRVE
-1085 FVDES
+1085 FVDE
-1090 PELTSEILGRYRDLF
+1090 PPALVTEILGRYRDLL

-1129 TLKARELRR
+1129 TLKNSALRS

>member
-1 MNSEFPKPE
+1 MRTTVFPAAGNAEAARARERFAVERAGRVVENFEAMNPEFHKPE

-76 SDELAEAASELRQII
+76 SDELAEAASELRRII
-91 AAGVDAAIVQD
+91 EAGADAAIVQD
-102 VGIVRLIREISPDF
+102 VGVARLIREISPDF
-116 PVHASTQMTISSAD
+116 PVHASTQMTISSAA

-159 RGNAEPAQALPLE
+159 RGNADPANALPLE

-208 LPYELICD
+208 LPYELIRD

-233 LCGIEMLPALMRLG
+233 LCGIEMLPELMRLG
-247 VCSLKI
+247 VRSLKI

-274 DRIHSMAADGVPAET
+274 DRIHSMITDGVPAET
-289 LDAFAKQ
+289 LAAFAKQ
-296 LREQH
+296 LRERH

-337 FLGTVSGF
+337 FLGMVSGF
-345 GRDGVFVHLA
+345 GKDGVFVRLE

-381 GVEKARGNDEVFV
+381 GVEKARGNGEVFV
-394 RFARAGIRWER
+394 RFAREGIRWER
-405 VHRGDKLWKTA
+405 VRRGDRLWKTA
-416 DPALESEIRE
+416 DPALASEIRE
-426 TYAGDAL
+426 TFAGEQP
-433 RWARKVNMRVIAEVG
+433 RWARKVNVRVVAEVG
-448 SPLRASCDDGCGHEV
+448 APLRASCDDACGHEV
-463 FAELGDPLVP
+463 SAEQGDPLVP
-473 ATNKSATDAWLR
+473 ATNKPATDAWLR

-498 AGWESSLGA
+498 DGWEAAISGA
-507 ETSTSPQKT
+507 P
-516 EEDFGKNQNRVPAE
+516 
-530 KAAALVGA
+530 L
-538 ETSRGDVDVSAPM
+538 
-551 KTNLFL
+551 
-557 DRCESVQKSDTGDLP
+557 
-572 HWNQDGKLQFVTFR
+572 
-586 LADSVPQ
+586 
-593 ETLSRWREEK
+593 
-603 EVFLREFPKPWN
+603 
-615 GETEERY
+615 
-622 YEKFGRK
+622 
-629 RDAFLDAG
+629 
-637 VGSCV
+637 
-642 LEKPEAQK
+642 
-650 IICDVLK
+650 
-657 FFDGER
+657 
-663 YRLHAF
+663 
-669 VVMPNH
+669 
-675 VHVLAETRNDFSLSE
+675 
-690 ILKSWKGFSA
+690 
-700 RKINKV
+700 
-706 LGIAGTLW
+706 
-714 QSESFDRILRTETHY
+714 
-729 LRTLEYIKKNA
+729 
-740 RTVPEGKALLFVA
+740 
-753 ADKSLGAETSASPQ
+753 
-767 KTEEDFGKNQ
+767 
-777 NSVPAEKA
+777 
-785 AACVGAETSR
+785 
-795 GDVDISAPMVPASV
+795 VPASV
-809 ANKLRRELI
+809 ANKLRRALV
-818 AQLDAARENS
+818 ARLDAARENS
-828 VKWTISEEPP
+828 VKWTTYPEKNYA
-838 PSLREEKFSFPQK
+838 EKFALRNSGSENESSPP
-851 GAPELIPVVR
+851 ALIPVVR
-861 ELAQLDAALAFD
+861 ELAQLDAALAFG
-873 AKTIYAEFEN
+873 ARTIYAEFEN
-883 PRDYAIAAARVHAV
+883 PRDYKAAAERAHAV
-897 PDAEFWA
+897 PGAEFWA
-904 QPPRIFKEADDEA
+904 QPPRVFKQADDEA
-917 GILRI
+917 GILRL

-933 RAHKHLYAFA
+933 RAHEHLYAFA
-943 GTRLRGDFSL
+943 GARLRGDFSL
-953 NVANHLTAEYFLRE
+953 NVANHLTAGHFLRE
-967 RGLERI
+967 RGLERV
-973 TASYDMNF
+973 TASYDMNL
-981 EQLRALLAHVPAP
+981 EQLRAMLARVPAP
-994 EKIEITLHQHMPM
+994 EKIEVTLHQHMPM

-1064 QTGAEFFSE
+1064 QTGAEFFDE
-1073 IRDAGVRFFRVE
+1073 LRGAGVRFFRVE
-1085 FVDES
+1085 FVDEA
-1090 PELTSEILGRYRDLF
+1090 PELVTEILARYRDLL

-1129 TLKARELRR
+1129 TLKG

>member
-1 MNSEFPKPE
+1 MNPEFHKPE

-76 SDELAEAASELRQII
+76 SDELAEAASELRRII
-91 AAGVDAAIVQD
+91 EAGADAAIVQD
-102 VGIVRLIREISPDF
+102 VGVARLIREISPDF
-116 PVHASTQMTISSAD
+116 PIHASTQMTISSAS

-159 RGNAEPAQALPLE
+159 RGNADPACALPLE

-233 LCGIEMLPALMRLG
+233 LCGIEMLPELMRLG
-247 VCSLKI
+247 VRSLKI

-274 DRIHSMAADGVPAET
+274 DRIHSMITDGVPAET
-289 LDAFAKQ
+289 LAAFAKQ
-296 LREQH
+296 LRERH

-345 GRDGVFVHLA
+345 GKDGVFVRLE

-381 GVEKARGNDEVFV
+381 GVEKARGNGEVFV

-405 VHRGDKLWKTA
+405 VRRGDRLWKTA
-416 DPALESEIRE
+416 DPALASEIRE
-426 TYAGDAL
+426 TFAGEQP
-433 RWARKVNMRVIAEVG
+433 RWARKVNMRVVAEVG
-448 SPLRASCDDGCGHEV
+448 APLRASCDDACGHEV
-463 FAELGDPLVP
+463 SAEQGDPLVP
-473 ATNKSATDAWLR
+473 ATNTPATDAWLR

-498 AGWESSLGA
+498 DGWEAAISGA
-507 ETSTSPQKT
+507 P
-516 EEDFGKNQNRVPAE
+516 
-530 KAAALVGA
+530 L
-538 ETSRGDVDVSAPM
+538 
-551 KTNLFL
+551 
-557 DRCESVQKSDTGDLP
+557 
-572 HWNQDGKLQFVTFR
+572 
-586 LADSVPQ
+586 
-593 ETLSRWREEK
+593 
-603 EVFLREFPKPWN
+603 
-615 GETEERY
+615 
-622 YEKFGRK
+622 
-629 RDAFLDAG
+629 
-637 VGSCV
+637 
-642 LEKPEAQK
+642 
-650 IICDVLK
+650 
-657 FFDGER
+657 
-663 YRLHAF
+663 
-669 VVMPNH
+669 
-675 VHVLAETRNDFSLSE
+675 
-690 ILKSWKGFSA
+690 
-700 RKINKV
+700 
-706 LGIAGTLW
+706 
-714 QSESFDRILRTETHY
+714 
-729 LRTLEYIKKNA
+729 
-740 RTVPEGKALLFVA
+740 
-753 ADKSLGAETSASPQ
+753 
-767 KTEEDFGKNQ
+767 
-777 NSVPAEKA
+777 
-785 AACVGAETSR
+785 
-795 GDVDISAPMVPASV
+795 VPASV
-809 ANKLRRELI
+809 ANKLRRALV
-818 AQLDAARENS
+818 ARLDAARENS
-828 VKWTISEEPP
+828 VKWTTYPEKNYA
-838 PSLREEKFSFPQK
+838 EKFALRNSGSENESSPP
-851 GAPELIPVVR
+851 ALIPVVR
-861 ELAQLDAALAFD
+861 ELAQLDAALAFG
-873 AKTIYAEFEN
+873 ARTIYAEFEN
-883 PRDYAIAAARVHAV
+883 PRDYKIAAERAHAV
-897 PDAEFWA
+897 PGAEFWA
-904 QPPRIFKEADDEA
+904 QPPRVFKQADDEA
-917 GILRI
+917 GILRL

-933 RAHKHLYAFA
+933 RAHEHLYAFA
-943 GTRLRGDFSL
+943 GARLRGDFSL
-953 NVANHLTAEYFLRE
+953 NVANHLTAGHFLRE
-967 RGLERI
+967 RGLERV
-973 TASYDMNF
+973 TASYDMNL
-981 EQLRALLAHVPAP
+981 EQLRAMLARVPAP
-994 EKIEITLHQHMPM
+994 EKIEVTLHQHMPM

-1064 QTGAEFFSE
+1064 QTGAEFFDE
-1073 IRDAGVRFFRVE
+1073 LRGAGVRFFRVE
-1085 FVDES
+1085 FVDET
-1090 PELTSEILGRYRDLF
+1090 PELVTEILARYRDLL

-1129 TLKARELRR
+1129 TLKG

>member
-1 MNSEFPKPE
+1 MRATVFPAAGNAEAARTRERFAVERAGRVVENFEAMNPEFHKPE

-76 SDELAEAASELRQII
+76 SDELAEAASELRRII
-91 AAGVDAAIVQD
+91 EAGADAAIVQD
-102 VGIVRLIREISPDF
+102 VGVARLIREISPDF
-116 PVHASTQMTISSAD
+116 PVHASTQMTISSAA

-159 RGNAEPAQALPLE
+159 RGNADPACALPLE

-233 LCGIEMLPALMRLG
+233 LCGIEMLPELMRLG
-247 VCSLKI
+247 VRSLKI

-274 DRIHSMAADGVPAET
+274 DRIHSMITDGVPAET
-289 LDAFAKQ
+289 LAAFAKQ
-296 LREQH
+296 LRERH

-345 GRDGVFVHLA
+345 GKDGVFVRLE

-381 GVEKARGNDEVFV
+381 GVEKARGNGEVFV

-405 VHRGDKLWKTA
+405 VRRGDRLWKTA
-416 DPALESEIRE
+416 DPALASEIRE
-426 TYAGDAL
+426 TFAGEQP
-433 RWARKVNMRVIAEVG
+433 RWARKVNVRVVAEVG
-448 SPLRASCDDGCGHEV
+448 APLRASCDDACGHEV
-463 FAELGDPLVP
+463 SAEQGDPLVP
-473 ATNKSATDAWLR
+473 ATNKPATDAWLR

-498 AGWESSLGA
+498 DGWEAAISGA
-507 ETSTSPQKT
+507 P
-516 EEDFGKNQNRVPAE
+516 
-530 KAAALVGA
+530 L
-538 ETSRGDVDVSAPM
+538 
-551 KTNLFL
+551 
-557 DRCESVQKSDTGDLP
+557 
-572 HWNQDGKLQFVTFR
+572 
-586 LADSVPQ
+586 
-593 ETLSRWREEK
+593 
-603 EVFLREFPKPWN
+603 
-615 GETEERY
+615 
-622 YEKFGRK
+622 
-629 RDAFLDAG
+629 
-637 VGSCV
+637 
-642 LEKPEAQK
+642 
-650 IICDVLK
+650 
-657 FFDGER
+657 
-663 YRLHAF
+663 
-669 VVMPNH
+669 
-675 VHVLAETRNDFSLSE
+675 
-690 ILKSWKGFSA
+690 
-700 RKINKV
+700 
-706 LGIAGTLW
+706 
-714 QSESFDRILRTETHY
+714 
-729 LRTLEYIKKNA
+729 
-740 RTVPEGKALLFVA
+740 
-753 ADKSLGAETSASPQ
+753 
-767 KTEEDFGKNQ
+767 
-777 NSVPAEKA
+777 
-785 AACVGAETSR
+785 
-795 GDVDISAPMVPASV
+795 VPASV
-809 ANKLRRELI
+809 ANKLRRALV
-818 AQLDAARENS
+818 ARLDAARENS
-828 VKWTISEEPP
+828 VKWTTYPEKNYA
-838 PSLREEKFSFPQK
+838 EKFALRNSGFENESSPP
-851 GAPELIPVVR
+851 ALIPVVR
-861 ELAQLDAALAFD
+861 ELAQLDAALAFG
-873 AKTIYAEFEN
+873 ARTIYAEFEN
-883 PRDYAIAAARVHAV
+883 PRDYKTAAERAHAV
-897 PDAEFWA
+897 PGAEFWA
-904 QPPRIFKEADDEA
+904 QPPRVFKQADDEA
-917 GILRI
+917 GILRL

-933 RAHKHLYAFA
+933 RAHEHLYAFA
-943 GTRLRGDFSL
+943 GARLRGDFSL
-953 NVANHLTAEYFLRE
+953 NVANHLTAGHFLRE
-967 RGLERI
+967 RGLERV
-973 TASYDMNF
+973 TASYDMNL
-981 EQLRALLAHVPAP
+981 EQLRAMLARVPAP
-994 EKIEITLHQHMPM
+994 EKIEVTLHQHMPM

-1064 QTGAEFFSE
+1064 QTGAEFFDE
-1073 IRDAGVRFFRVE
+1073 LRGAGVRFFRVE
-1085 FVDES
+1085 FVDET
-1090 PELTSEILGRYRDLF
+1090 PELVTEILARYRDLL

-1129 TLKARELRR
+1129 TLKG

>member
-1 MNSEFPKPE
+1 MNPEFHKPE

-76 SDELAEAASELRQII
+76 SDELAEAASELRRII
-91 AAGVDAAIVQD
+91 EAGTDAAIVQD
-102 VGIVRLIREISPDF
+102 VGVARLIREISPDF
-116 PVHASTQMTISSAD
+116 PVHASTQMTISSAS

-159 RGNAEPAQALPLE
+159 RGNADPACALPLE

-233 LCGIEMLPALMRLG
+233 LCGIEMLPELMRLG
-247 VCSLKI
+247 VRSLKI

-274 DRIHSMAADGVPAET
+274 DRIHSMITDGVPAET
-289 LDAFAKQ
+289 LAAFAKQ
-296 LREQH
+296 LRERH

-345 GRDGVFVHLA
+345 GKDGVFVRLE

-381 GVEKARGNDEVFV
+381 GVEKARGNGEVFV

-405 VHRGDKLWKTA
+405 VRRGDRLWKTA
-416 DPALESEIRE
+416 DPALASEIRE
-426 TYAGDAL
+426 TFAGEQP
-433 RWARKVNMRVIAEVG
+433 RWARKVNVRVVAEVG
-448 SPLRASCDDGCGHEV
+448 APLRASCDDACGHEV
-463 FAELGDPLVP
+463 SAEQGDPLVP
-473 ATNKSATDAWLR
+473 ATNKPATDAWLR

-498 AGWESSLGA
+498 DGWEAAISGA
-507 ETSTSPQKT
+507 P
-516 EEDFGKNQNRVPAE
+516 
-530 KAAALVGA
+530 L
-538 ETSRGDVDVSAPM
+538 
-551 KTNLFL
+551 
-557 DRCESVQKSDTGDLP
+557 
-572 HWNQDGKLQFVTFR
+572 
-586 LADSVPQ
+586 
-593 ETLSRWREEK
+593 
-603 EVFLREFPKPWN
+603 
-615 GETEERY
+615 
-622 YEKFGRK
+622 
-629 RDAFLDAG
+629 
-637 VGSCV
+637 
-642 LEKPEAQK
+642 
-650 IICDVLK
+650 
-657 FFDGER
+657 
-663 YRLHAF
+663 
-669 VVMPNH
+669 
-675 VHVLAETRNDFSLSE
+675 
-690 ILKSWKGFSA
+690 
-700 RKINKV
+700 
-706 LGIAGTLW
+706 
-714 QSESFDRILRTETHY
+714 
-729 LRTLEYIKKNA
+729 
-740 RTVPEGKALLFVA
+740 
-753 ADKSLGAETSASPQ
+753 
-767 KTEEDFGKNQ
+767 
-777 NSVPAEKA
+777 
-785 AACVGAETSR
+785 
-795 GDVDISAPMVPASV
+795 VPASV
-809 ANKLRRELI
+809 ANKLRRALV
-818 AQLDAARENS
+818 ARLDAARENS
-828 VKWTISEEPP
+828 VKWTTYPEKNYA
-838 PSLREEKFSFPQK
+838 EKFALRNSGFENESSPP
-851 GAPELIPVVR
+851 ALIPVVR
-861 ELAQLDAALAFD
+861 ELAQLDAALAFG
-873 AKTIYAEFEN
+873 ARTVYAEFEN
-883 PRDYAIAAARVHAV
+883 PRDYKTAAERAHAV
-897 PDAEFWA
+897 PGAEFWA
-904 QPPRIFKEADDEA
+904 QPPRVFKQADDEA
-917 GILRI
+917 GILRL

-933 RAHKHLYAFA
+933 RAHEHLYAFA
-943 GTRLRGDFSL
+943 GARLRGDFSL
-953 NVANHLTAEYFLRE
+953 NVANHLTAGHFLRE
-967 RGLERI
+967 RGLERV
-973 TASYDMNF
+973 TASYDMNL
-981 EQLRALLAHVPAP
+981 EQLRAMLARVPAP
-994 EKIEITLHQHMPM
+994 EKIEVTLHQHMPM

-1064 QTGAEFFSE
+1064 QTGAEFFDE
-1073 IRDAGVRFFRVE
+1073 LRGAGVRFFRVE
-1085 FVDES
+1085 FVDEP
-1090 PELTSEILGRYRDLF
+1090 PELVTEILARYRDLL

-1129 TLKARELRR
+1129 TLKG

>member
-76 SDELAEAASELRQII
+76 SDELAEAASELRRII

-116 PVHASTQMTISSAD
+116 PVHASTQMTISSAA

-159 RGNAEPAQALPLE
+159 RGNAEPAQSLPLE

-208 LPYELICD
+208 LPYDLICD
-216 GEKVPLG
+216 GEKAPLG

-247 VCSLKI
+247 VRSLKI

-274 DRIHSMAADGVPAET
+274 DRLHSMLADGVPAET

-296 LREQH
+296 LRERH

-309 SRGLHTGWLR
+309 SRGLYTGWLR

-345 GRDGVFVHLA
+345 GRDGVFVRLE

-360 GDGVVF
+360 GAGVVF

-381 GVEKARGNDEVFV
+381 GVEKERGSDEVFV
-394 RFARAGIRWER
+394 RFARAGVRWER
-405 VHRGDKLWKTA
+405 VHRGDKLWKTS

-426 TYAGDAL
+426 TYAGDAP
-433 RWARKVNMRVIAEVG
+433 RWARKVNMRVVAEVG

-463 FAELGDPLVP
+463 FAEQGDPLVP
-473 ATNKSATDAWLR
+473 ATNKPATDAWLR
-485 EQFGRLGGTGYYL
+485 EQFARLGGTGYYL
-498 AGWESSLGA
+498 DGWESSLG
-507 ETSTSPQKT
+507 T
-516 EEDFGKNQNRVPAE
+516 
-530 KAAALVGA
+530 
-538 ETSRGDVDVSAPM
+538 PM
-551 KTNLFL
+551 
-557 DRCESVQKSDTGDLP
+557 
-572 HWNQDGKLQFVTFR
+572 
-586 LADSVPQ
+586 
-593 ETLSRWREEK
+593 
-603 EVFLREFPKPWN
+603 
-615 GETEERY
+615 
-622 YEKFGRK
+622 
-629 RDAFLDAG
+629 
-637 VGSCV
+637 
-642 LEKPEAQK
+642 
-650 IICDVLK
+650 I
-657 FFDGER
+657 
-663 YRLHAF
+663 
-669 VVMPNH
+669 
-675 VHVLAETRNDFSLSE
+675 
-690 ILKSWKGFSA
+690 
-700 RKINKV
+700 
-706 LGIAGTLW
+706 
-714 QSESFDRILRTETHY
+714 
-729 LRTLEYIKKNA
+729 
-740 RTVPEGKALLFVA
+740 
-753 ADKSLGAETSASPQ
+753 
-767 KTEEDFGKNQ
+767 
-777 NSVPAEKA
+777 
-785 AACVGAETSR
+785 
-795 GDVDISAPMVPASV
+795 PASV
-809 ANKLRRELI
+809 ANKLRRALI
-818 AQLDAARENS
+818 AQLDAVRENS
-828 VKWTISEEPP
+828 VKWTLSETAPA
-838 PSLREEKFSFPQK
+838 SLRGENFSAPQK

-861 ELAQLDAALAFD
+861 ELAQLDAALAFG

-883 PRDYAIAAARVHAV
+883 PRDYGVAVERVRAV
-897 PDAEFWA
+897 PGTEFWA
-904 QPPRIFKEADDEA
+904 QPPRIFKEAADEA

-933 RAHKHLYAFA
+933 RAHEHLYAFA
-943 GTRLRGDFSL
+943 GARLRGDFSL
-953 NVANHLTAEYFLRE
+953 NVANYLTAEYFLRE
-967 RGLERI
+967 RGLERV
-973 TASYDMNF
+973 TASYDMNS
-981 EQLRALLAHVPAP
+981 EQLRALLARVSAP

-1064 QTGAEFFSE
+1064 QTGAEFFDE
-1073 IRDAGVRFFRVE
+1073 IRDAGARFFRVE

-1090 PELTSEILGRYRDLF
+1090 PALVAEILGRYRDLL

-1129 TLKARELRR
+1129 TLKNSALRS

>member
-76 SDELAEAASELRQII
+76 SDELAEAASELRRII

-247 VCSLKI
+247 VRSLKI

-345 GRDGVFVHLA
+345 GRDGVFVRLA

-405 VHRGDKLWKTA
+405 VRRGDKLWKTA

-426 TYAGDAL
+426 TYAGDAP
-433 RWARKVNMRVIAEVG
+433 RWARKVNMRVVAEIG

-463 FAELGDPLVP
+463 YAALGDPLVS
-473 ATNKSATDAWLR
+473 ATNKPATDAWLR

-498 AGWESSLGA
+498 AGWESSL
-507 ETSTSPQKT
+507 EKSP
-516 EEDFGKNQNRVPAE
+516 
-530 KAAALVGA
+530 
-538 ETSRGDVDVSAPM
+538 DV
-551 KTNLFL
+551 
-557 DRCESVQKSDTGDLP
+557 
-572 HWNQDGKLQFVTFR
+572 
-586 LADSVPQ
+586 
-593 ETLSRWREEK
+593 
-603 EVFLREFPKPWN
+603 
-615 GETEERY
+615 
-622 YEKFGRK
+622 
-629 RDAFLDAG
+629 
-637 VGSCV
+637 
-642 LEKPEAQK
+642 
-650 IICDVLK
+650 
-657 FFDGER
+657 
-663 YRLHAF
+663 
-669 VVMPNH
+669 
-675 VHVLAETRNDFSLSE
+675 
-690 ILKSWKGFSA
+690 
-700 RKINKV
+700 
-706 LGIAGTLW
+706 
-714 QSESFDRILRTETHY
+714 
-729 LRTLEYIKKNA
+729 
-740 RTVPEGKALLFVA
+740 
-753 ADKSLGAETSASPQ
+753 
-767 KTEEDFGKNQ
+767 
-777 NSVPAEKA
+777 
-785 AACVGAETSR
+785 
-795 GDVDISAPMVPASV
+795 SAPMVPASV

-828 VKWTISEEPP
+828 VKWTISGEPP
-838 PSLREEKFSFPQK
+838 ASLREEKFSFPQK

-861 ELAQLDAALAFD
+861 ELSQLDAALAFG

-883 PRDYAIAAARVHAV
+883 PRDYAVAAARVHAV
-897 PDAEFWA
+897 PGAEFWA

-953 NVANHLTAEYFLRE
+953 NVANHLSAEYFLRE

-1033 KHVVRLRDRTG
+1033 KHIVRLRDRTG

-1090 PELTSEILGRYRDLF
+1090 PALTSEILGRYRDLL